1 MSWSEGSLWK
11 LLFQPRHQFSGHSA
25 PRLMSALFTWI
36 NLLSDTHFCPS
47 LSHPEDFPWL
57 LAMYTCDS
65 QSDFTSARLSGPVT
79 PGLWRGLWSLVLQ
92 ILSVKWGW

>member
-47 LSHPEDFPWL
+47 LSHPRTFRGSWL
-57 LAMYTCDS
+57 WT
-65 QSDFTSARLSGPVT
+65 PVT
-79 PGLWRGLWSLVLQ
+79 LNLISPQQDSLVLSRQ
-92 ILSVKWGW
+92 DSGEDSGLLCFRFCL